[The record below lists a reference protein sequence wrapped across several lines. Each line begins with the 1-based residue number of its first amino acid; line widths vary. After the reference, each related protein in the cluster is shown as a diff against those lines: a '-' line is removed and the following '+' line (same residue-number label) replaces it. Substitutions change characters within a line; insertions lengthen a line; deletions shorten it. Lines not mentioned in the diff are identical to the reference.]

1 MPVSDDVWHLV
12 RKVERLPNEDQEKII
27 RMVGLLPLVPLPV
40 QHRTQCLLR
49 ELLEQQPSTRREC
62 VARVDD
68 LLAYL
73 ERNAMAG
80 LKPRDVVTRID
91 FTALESVRPS

>member
-12 RKVERLPNEDQEKII
+12 RKVERLPIEDQEKII
-27 RMVGLLPLVPLPV
+27 RMVGLLPLVSLAV
-40 QHRTQCLLR
+40 QDRTQRLLR
-49 ELLEQQPSTRREC
+49 ELLEQRPNTRLEC

-73 ERNAMAG
+73 ERNATSG
-80 LKPRDVVTRID
+80 SKRRDAVTRID
-91 FTALESVRPS
+91 FSALQSARSS